1 MIYLV
6 FVNIFIVILMLILF
20 FKATSIFKKI
30 NENKGNLEVEGKKA
44 KKYMIASVILV
55 PISLLL
61 TLGMLFLAMA
71 K

>member
-1 MIYLV
+1 MMYLV

-20 FKATSIFKKI
+20 LRATSIFKKI
-30 NENKGNLEVEGKKA
+30 NDNKGNLEVEGKKA

-61 TLGMLFLAMA
+61 TLGMFFMAMA

>member
-30 NENKGNLEVEGKKA
+30 NENKGNLEIEGKKA

-61 TLGMLFLAMA
+61 TLGMFFLAMA

>member
-1 MIYLV
+1 
-6 FVNIFIVILMLILF
+6 MLILF

-30 NENKGNLEVEGKKA
+30 NESKGNLEVEGKKA

-61 TLGMLFLAMA
+61 TLGMFFLAMA

>member
-6 FVNIFIVILMLILF
+6 FVNIVIVILMLILF

-61 TLGMLFLAMA
+61 TLAMFFLAMT

>member
-61 TLGMLFLAMA
+61 TLGMFFLAMA

>member
-6 FVNIFIVILMLILF
+6 FVNIVIVILMLILF

-61 TLGMLFLAMA
+61 TLGMFFLAMA

>member
-1 MIYLV
+1 MVYLV
-6 FVNIFIVILMLILF
+6 IANIIIVIIMLILF
-20 FKATSIFKKI
+20 FIASSIFRKVA
-30 NENKGNLEVEGKKA
+30 EGKGDMDVEGKKA

-61 TLGMLFLAMA
+61 TLYMIFVAL

>member
-30 NENKGNLEVEGKKA
+30 NENKGNLEIEGKKA

-61 TLGMLFLAMA
+61 TLGMFFLAMV

>member
-30 NENKGNLEVEGKKA
+30 NESKGNLEVEGKKA

-61 TLGMLFLAMA
+61 TLGMFFLAMA